1 VAIDDLPENPMLK
14 LTRVAAILLIG
25 LAVILAIVA
34 FGISRRAAPVAPGIP
49 ATASAPAQPAT
60 WPVVEAAVALPAGR
74 PIEAGD
80 LRVAGHPEQST
91 GGYTSI
97 NALVGAVPTQDI
109 AVGTR
114 ISTSQIAQGFSLR
127 LNPGERALAVPVDEL
142 AAAGN
147 RIQPGDFVDVF
158 LNLRASGGLRNDG
171 DAQTRLLVSRLRVL
185 SYGAHDL
192 QTATDLAS
200 DGAQATADSRAQDI
214 TGEGSASNRSRNDPA
229 TAPARSAVLA
239 VPVAEANRL
248 LLGAQ
253 QGKLFL
259 ALRNP
264 ADIGLPDH
272 ALFPTPG
279 GVLSPRRELSAE
291 ERLALQRPE
300 NDAYA
305 GLDSDA
311 LAGRGRSSV
320 AALPGPSSTPRRAS
334 PRADRGIE
342 IIRGDVS
349 SHSGSR

>member
-1 VAIDDLPENPMLK
+1 MLK

-60 WPVVEAAVALPAGR
+60 WPVVEAAATLPAGR
-74 PIEAGD
+74 PIASGD
-80 LRVAGHPEQST
+80 LRLTGHAEQPT

-97 NALVGAVPTQDI
+97 SALVGAVPTQDI
-109 AVGTR
+109 AIGTR
-114 ISTSQIAQGFSLR
+114 ITTGQIAQGFSLR

-142 AAAGN
+142 VAVGN

-158 LNLRASGGLRNDG
+158 LNLRASGGLRNEG
-171 DAQTRLLVSRLRVL
+171 DAQTRLLLSRLRVL
-185 SYGAHDL
+185 SYGAHDM
-192 QTATDLAS
+192 QPIADAAVGDPAS
-200 DGAQATADSRAQDI
+200 GTDSRAQDI
-214 TGEGSASNRSRNDPA
+214 TTSGGPGSASRNDA
-229 TAPARSAVLA
+229 SNTPARSAVLA

-264 ADIGLPDH
+264 ADIGLPDQ
-272 ALFPTPG
+272 ALFPTPNR
-279 GVLSPRRELSAE
+279 VLPPRSTLSAE

-311 LAGRGRSSV
+311 LAGRGRSAA
-320 AALPGPSSTPRRAS
+320 AALPLPSGTARRAVAR
-334 PRADRGIE
+334 PDRGIE
-342 IIRGDVS
+342 IIRGDIS

>member
-1 VAIDDLPENPMLK
+1 MLK
-14 LTRVAAILLIG
+14 LTRIAAILLIG

-34 FGISRRAAPVAPGIP
+34 FGVSRRASEAPPGTP
-49 ATASAPAQPAT
+49 ATATAPAQPAT
-60 WPVVEAAVALPAGR
+60 WPVVEAAGALPAGR
-74 PIEAGD
+74 PIAAED
-80 LRVAGHPEQST
+80 LRIAGHPQRPV
-91 GGYTSI
+91 GAYTSI

-109 AVGTR
+109 PAGTQ
-114 ISTSQIAQGFSLR
+114 IQTAQIAQGFSLR

-142 AAAGN
+142 VAAGN

-158 LNLRASGGLRNDG
+158 LNLRASGGVRDDG
-171 DAQTRLLVSRLRVL
+171 DAQTRLLLSRLRVL
-185 SYGAHDL
+185 SYGAHDV
-192 QTATDLAS
+192 QSVATLPA
-200 DGAQATADSRAQDI
+200 DGSEPPPADSRAQDI
-214 TGEGSASNRSRNDPA
+214 TGADSSAGASRNDGTTP
-229 TAPARSAVLA
+229 PARSAVLA

-264 ADIGLPDH
+264 ADIALPDQ

-279 GVLSPRRELSAE
+279 RVLSPRRELSAE

-305 GLDSDA
+305 GIDTDA
-311 LAGRGRSSV
+311 LAGRGRSSTV
-320 AALPGPSSTPRRAS
+320 ALPVPSSVPRRAA

-342 IIRGDVS
+342 IIRGDIS